1 MSTSDISMHDIS
13 TRNLSMHDISIC
25 NLGTCDISRGM
36 SKVRA
41 QAIAS

>member
-1 MSTSDISMHDIS
+1 MSTRDISMHDIS
-13 TRNLSMHDISIC
+13 TCNLSMHDISIC

>member
-1 MSTSDISMHDIS
+1 MSTRDISMHDIS

-25 NLGTCDISRGM
+25 NLGTSNISRGM

-41 QAIAS
+41 KAIAS